1 MRAFYKLCAAVLI
14 VFVILA
20 AVMNVC
26 IVREKRSSDG
36 IYRVEAKRLADDI
49 NDTGSYDLEDYPH
62 LTGVFTAKDGELY
75 ASDKHYLIVEAEG
88 GPYRVEYS
96 ISKSNGRII
105 LIVDCV
111 LFAVLLI
118 IIALLMYIRK
128 HIILPFGRLRNVP
141 KELAK
146 GNLAVPIP
154 EEKSRFFGKFTW
166 GVNLLRESI
175 EDSRKKEITM
185 QREKKLLL
193 LSLSHDIKTPLS
205 AIKLNA
211 KALARGLYKD
221 EEKRREAAES
231 INVRADEIESFV
243 GQITKAASEDFMTF
257 ETVKG
262 EVYLSQLISK
272 ITERYSAQLS
282 MKGTE
287 FRVQEYADCIL
298 SCDPDRLGECL
309 QNLVENAMKYGDGR
323 LIGLD
328 FDTLDG
334 CQLITVYNTGCT
346 LEKKELPQIFESFHR
361 GSNADNVQGNG
372 LGLSIAKSFTEACGG
387 TFEIIIDGDM
397 FTAHVKLPLIRQ

>member
-14 VFVILA
+14 AFVILA
-20 AVMNVC
+20 AVMNIC
-26 IVREKRSSDG
+26 IVMEKRSSEG

-62 LTGVFTAKDGELY
+62 LTGVFTAKDGALFV
-75 ASDKHYLIVEAEG
+75 SDEHYLIVDAEG
-88 GPYRVEYS
+88 GPYRVEYR
-96 ISKSNGRII
+96 ISKGSRRTII
-105 LIVDCV
+105 IVDCV

-175 EDSRKKEITM
+175 ENSRKKEITM

-257 ETVKG
+257 VTVKG
-262 EVYLSQLISK
+262 EVYLSKLIFK

-287 FRVQEYADCIL
+287 FRVHEYNDGIL

-361 GSNADNVQGNG
+361 GSNAENVQGNG
-372 LGLSIAKSFTEACGG
+372 LGLFICKKLMNQMNGDVYADIKDGRFSITLVVRLA
-387 TFEIIIDGDM
+387 
-397 FTAHVKLPLIRQ
+397 